1 MLNYVWEINFLLL
14 LKQGHIYHVLEN
26 PNMARGRRPASPGPD
41 DLPPPVP
48 AYCPAGGDSPQRDL
62 KPQPPAGD
70 LEYAEIFDVAPQ
82 PKL

>member
-1 MLNYVWEINFLLL
+1 MSGRLTFSFL
-14 LKQGHIYHVLEN
+14 LKQGHIYQVLEN
-26 PNMARGRRPASPGPD
+26 PNMARGRRPDPD

-48 AYCPAGGDSPQRDL
+48 AYCPAGDDSPQPEL

-70 LEYAEIFDVAPQ
+70 LEYAEIFDLAPQ